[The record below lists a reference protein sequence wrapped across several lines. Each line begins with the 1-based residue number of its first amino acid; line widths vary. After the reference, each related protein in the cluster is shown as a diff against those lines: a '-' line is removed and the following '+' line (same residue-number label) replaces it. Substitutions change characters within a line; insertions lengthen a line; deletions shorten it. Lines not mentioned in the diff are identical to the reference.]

1 MKIWGFGDK
10 YLLVTNRYDC
20 LSVNLFQRDVEIAIL
35 LLQSEIYR
43 LPYIHMM
50 QNNSTSM
57 DRDKNSIQMGYQYKN
72 LFVCCLFV
80 YLHFRQSFIS
90 VAACT
95 SGYRH

>member
-1 MKIWGFGDK
+1 MKIWGFDDK
-10 YLLVTNRYDC
+10 YLLVTNRYGC

-35 LLQSEIYR
+35 RLQSEIYR

-72 LFVCCLFV
+72 PFVCCLFV

-90 VAACT
+90 VAVCT